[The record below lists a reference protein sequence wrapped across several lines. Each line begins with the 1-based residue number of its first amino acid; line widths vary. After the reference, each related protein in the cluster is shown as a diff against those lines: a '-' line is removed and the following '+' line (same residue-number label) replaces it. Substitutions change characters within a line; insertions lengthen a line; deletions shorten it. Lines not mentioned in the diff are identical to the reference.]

1 MFTLW
6 GASSNYV
13 IWHTLKLF
21 DRLNCESKV
30 KIMEKQGIKARSLA
44 HSALG
49 ERGVLE
55 FQDGSRKNDKQLIN
69 HVDLYKPNNMLVSA

>member
-1 MFTLW
+1 M
-6 GASSNYV
+6 
-13 IWHTLKLF
+13 
-21 DRLNCESKV
+21 